1 MTIHQY
7 AFIKDGIAVNNILF
21 DNPSEE
27 LLESFKTEH
36 GVDSIVL
43 WGENPYH
50 DVVGAS
56 WDGNQFTAPSPFPSW
71 TLDEQRIWIAPT
83 PYPILP
89 GEITAD
95 SPSYV
100 WDEPSL
106 SWIVP
111 N

>member
-1 MTIHQY
+1 MTVQQY

-21 DNPSEE
+21 EDPSEE
-27 LLESFKTEH
+27 LLETFKTEH
-36 GVDSIVL
+36 NVDNVVL
-43 WGENPYH
+43 WGEDLYH

-56 WDGNQFTAPSPFPSW
+56 WDGNQFTAPSPYPSW
-71 TLDEQRIWIAPT
+71 ILDENRIWNAPT
-83 PYPILP
+83 PYPITP
-89 GEITAD
+89 ENITAD
-95 SPSYV
+95 SPLYL

>member
-1 MTIHQY
+1 MTIQQY
-7 AFIKDGIAVNNILF
+7 AFIKNGIAVNNILF
-21 DNPSEE
+21 DDPSEE

-36 GVDSIVL
+36 GVDSIVP

-56 WDGNQFTAPSPFPSW
+56 WDGNQFTVPSPYPSW
-71 TLDEQRIWIAPT
+71 TLDEERIWNAPT
-83 PYPILP
+83 PYPIP
-89 GEITAD
+89 SGDINAD
-95 SPSYV
+95 SLVYV

-111 N
+111 D